1 MQEYIEVF
9 RVEAKSLLK
18 NFRENNENAVARC
31 KAVFGDKKDLSLMN
45 MQHVIA
51 KEYGFND
58 WNELQKAEDWQLA
71 EALIKTKNKEFISPF
86 KLWHGGKIT
95 TGYERGEY
103 KLHKPEDYRINMDNF
118 TNEQGYKEISFEHV
132 DVSEYDLSKL
142 DILNVRYAEDTKWP
156 EDSNKL
162 PKGFKP
168 KEFLEYRKNPGLG
181 IRQLHKQGIDG
192 RNRNVVVIDSF
203 RLFDHLEYHNQLK
216 GYEEIH
222 INAENYGGGSGASLV
237 SSLMGNTCGVAP
249 KANLYYYAV
258 DNANRTQVY
267 FAEAIRK
274 VCDLHKKLLSEGKN
288 GIDAV
293 LIMKGLSSEL
303 FSNEEGYA
311 EVISATEEAE
321 KLGIWCR
328 IGPARFKENGMWRE
342 ERICCKFD
350 GNVENPDDYI
360 LDEYSALNRVPLT
373 QKELFRNSLCFPG
386 GGWTLALAVKM
397 NEYAF
402 NPKNGPF
409 FAAYVVGLYL
419 LAKSVKPDLTSEEYW
434 RLGIETGDF
443 REGIGTIIN
452 PQRLIDELKK

>member
-18 NFRENNENAVARC
+18 NFRNNDKNAVARC
-31 KAVFGDKKDLSLMN
+31 RAVFGDKKDLSLMN
-45 MQHVIA
+45 MQHIVA

-58 WNELQKAEDWQLA
+58 WDELSKAPDWRLA
-71 EALIKTKNKEFISPF
+71 EALIKAKNQIFVSPF
-86 KLWHGGKIT
+86 KLWHGGKIV
-95 TGYERGEY
+95 TGYEKGEY
-103 KLHKPEDYRINMDNF
+103 KLHKPEDYRIDMSTF
-118 TNEQGYKEISFEHV
+118 TNEQGYKELTFEHV
-132 DVSEYDLSKL
+132 DVSNYDLSKL

-156 EDSNKL
+156 EDRVKL
-162 PKGFKP
+162 PNGFEP

-192 RNRNVVVIDSF
+192 KGRNVAVIDSF

-222 INAENYGGGSGASLV
+222 IDPENYGGGAGASLV
-237 SSLMGNTCGVAP
+237 SALVGSTCGVAS

-258 DNANRTQVY
+258 DNTNRTQVY

-274 VCDLHKKLLSEGKN
+274 VCKLHKKFIAEGKN
-288 GIDAV
+288 GIDAI
-293 LIMKGLSSEL
+293 LIVKGLSFEGFSSED
-303 FSNEEGYA
+303 GYIDTIQA
-311 EVISATEEAE
+311 AQEAT

-328 IGPARFKENGMWRE
+328 IGPAQFKEHGMWRE
-342 ERICCKFD
+342 ERICCKFG
-350 GNVENPDDYI
+350 GNVDNPDDYV
-360 LDEYSALNRVPLT
+360 LDEQSVLNRIPLK
-373 QKELFRNSLCFPG
+373 QEELFRNSLCFPG

-402 NPKNGPF
+402 NAKNGPF

-419 LAKSVKPDLTSEEYW
+419 LAKSVKPNLTAEEYF

-443 REGIGTIIN
+443 KKGIGTIVN
-452 PQRLIDELKK
+452 PQRLINELRK